1 MKRGIYIFVIIALLI
16 GLTST
21 FGCSAS
27 GEQSSVPVIKQG
39 GKELTILSSTIVVSD
54 YPYYSATATV
64 KNTGSKPINYAE
76 LEMDF
81 YDFTGKP
88 LHCVYFSEGGE
99 WGERE
104 YARFVIKDLAVGEV
118 QTLSVEFYGG
128 EGSFKIKVNKL
139 E

>member
-1 MKRGIYIFVIIALLI
+1 
-16 GLTST
+16 
-21 FGCSAS
+21 
-27 GEQSSVPVIKQG
+27 
-39 GKELTILSSTIVVSD
+39 
-54 YPYYSATATV
+54 
-64 KNTGSKPINYAE
+64 
-76 LEMDF
+76 MDF